1 MCVAHGTGYL
11 AFSKEK
17 KMMKKHLVTVVMLL
31 LVVSFASASS
41 VLKVDFNSTNQDGG
55 PHNQDGW
62 SAYNAGHEVP
72 ADFVTA
78 DYDGITVTPAW
89 TNTTDNRVQQMI
101 DRTSQATDPATGF
114 DGSWDNAN
122 SDLNLITDFL
132 GIDTRTGNGG
142 NGNWD
147 GTEGT
152 PTYLTLTIGGL
163 SAGDYSW
170 TSFHHDTEKV
180 FGTFA
185 VSLSVDGGAT
195 FAQLADGLMTNG
207 SGGGNPV
214 SPGLVAGPDAYS
226 LDSTYGAAFTADG
239 VNDIVMQFAPYSANA
254 VHQQI
259 WGINAFEITEIP
271 EPASCLL
278 LLAGMSFMRARRR
291 KA

>member
-1 MCVAHGTGYL
+1 
-11 AFSKEK
+11 
-17 KMMKKHLVTVVMLL
+17 MMKKHLVTVVLL
-31 LVVSFASASS
+31 LLMASIASASS

-62 SAYNAGHEVP
+62 SAYNAGHEV
-72 ADFVTA
+72 ADDFVTA

-101 DRTSQATDPATGF
+101 DRTDQSGDPATGF

-132 GIDTRTGNGG
+132 GTDTRTGNGG

-170 TSFHHDTEKV
+170 TSFHHDTEHV

-185 VSLSVDGGAT
+185 VSLSVDGGNT
-195 FAQLADGLMTNG
+195 FTQLADGLMTDG
-207 SGGGNPV
+207 SEGGSPDSGAPV
-214 SPGLVAGPDAYS
+214 GGPDAYS
-226 LDSTYGAAFTADG
+226 LASTYTTAFTADG
-239 VNDIVMQFAPYSANA
+239 ANDIVMQFAPYAANA

-259 WGINAFEITEIP
+259 WGINAFEITAVP

-278 LLAGMSFMRARRR
+278 LLAGMSFMRARSR
-291 KA
+291 KV